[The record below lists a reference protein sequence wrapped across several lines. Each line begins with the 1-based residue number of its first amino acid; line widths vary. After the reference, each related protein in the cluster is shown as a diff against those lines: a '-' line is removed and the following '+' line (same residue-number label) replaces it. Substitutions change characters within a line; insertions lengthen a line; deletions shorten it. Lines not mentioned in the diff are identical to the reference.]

1 MFSYG
6 GFSSVGEIAGGFGET
21 VVWFRFGE
29 IRINAGFRGFNEEE
43 EKDKGGYN
51 EEG

>member
-1 MFSYG
+1 M
-6 GFSSVGEIAGGFGET
+6 AGGFGET
-21 VVWFRFGE
+21 VVGLRFCE
-29 IRINAGFRGFNEEE
+29 IGINAGFRGFNEEE